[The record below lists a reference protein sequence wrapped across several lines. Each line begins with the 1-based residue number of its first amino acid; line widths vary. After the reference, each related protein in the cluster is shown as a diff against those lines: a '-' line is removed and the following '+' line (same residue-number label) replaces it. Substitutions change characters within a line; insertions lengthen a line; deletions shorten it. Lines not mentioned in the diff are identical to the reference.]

1 MKASSSAPVGLLMG
15 FALVALAAPPSRAG
29 SVLSGDIVQI
39 SAPSSD
45 VQGSDPTSNDHAF
58 IWSEQS
64 ALVLPMSIS
73 VDMNMIGMSN
83 AINSYSPSPGTIAM
97 GIRVDTYLIHS
108 DPVGSGSQN
117 YVASV
122 TFDTPILGIIDTISG
137 LASTDSIL
145 GNPGTTYP
153 GVSTDRALESPDSLV
168 WVSNNGLTINFTT
181 STFVDEARVIVAAA
195 VPEPSTLV
203 TCVTGAAA
211 LVAFGWVRRR
221 RVRPSSDA
229 A

>member
-1 MKASSSAPVGLLMG
+1 MKTASSAPVGLLMG
-15 FALVALAAPPSRAG
+15 FALVALLAPPSQAG
-29 SVLSGDIVQI
+29 YVLSGAIVQI
-39 SAPSSD
+39 SAPASD

-73 VDMNMIGMSN
+73 VDMTKIGTSDASN
-83 AINSYSPSPGTIAM
+83 NYSPSPGTIAS

-117 YVASV
+117 YVGSV
-122 TFDTPILGIIDTISG
+122 TFDTPILGIIDTING

-145 GNPGTTYP
+145 GNARTTYP
-153 GVSTDRALESPDSLV
+153 GASTDRGLESLDSLV

-181 STFVDEARVIVAAA
+181 STFVDEARVIVGAA
-195 VPEPSTLV
+195 VPEPSSLV

-221 RVRPSSDA
+221 RVRP
-229 A
+229 